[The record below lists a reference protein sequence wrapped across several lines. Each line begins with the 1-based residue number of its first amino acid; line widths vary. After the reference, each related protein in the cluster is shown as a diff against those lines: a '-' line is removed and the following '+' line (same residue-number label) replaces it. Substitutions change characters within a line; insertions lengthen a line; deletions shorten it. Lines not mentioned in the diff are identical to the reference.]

1 MGIIHGHQRPL
12 TTLRSAL
19 EGDRMHH
26 AWIFSG
32 PEGVGKCTM
41 AEELARILLDPT
53 LDASHL
59 GEPEPVLNTEVGT
72 LLAAGTHPDL
82 HVIRK
87 EDAAWSDNRQ
97 LRERKQLNIPLDL
110 LRERMIGGRTS
121 DGKIKEAPAYRTPS
135 MGNGKV
141 FVIDESE
148 LLDRTAQN
156 VLLKTLEE
164 PPAGTYIILV
174 TSKPDQLLPT
184 IRSRCQQL
192 PFGGLDADS
201 MADWIRESGHED
213 DESSHSWLLTW
224 AEGSPGRYEN
234 ARKHDLVQ
242 WDATLEPLLNQ
253 MDDGRFAPDLAPTMV
268 ELIEQ
273 YAEVQ
278 LAENSKGSKE
288 AANRSGVRTLI
299 GLLGHHLRM
308 KLSGSGDA
316 DAQTGICATID
327 LLVQIEQESESHI
340 NIKQLMESLS
350 ASWRDPE
357 AARAS

>member
-1 MGIIHGHQRPL
+1 MGIIHGHLRPL
-12 TTLRSAL
+12 ATLRSAL

-32 PEGVGKCTM
+32 PEGVGKCTV
-41 AEELARILLDPT
+41 AEELSRILLDPS
-53 LDASHL
+53 LDAAHL
-59 GEPEPVLNTEVGT
+59 GEPEPVLATEVGP
-72 LLAAGTHPDL
+72 LLTAGTHPDL

-121 DGKIKEAPAYRTPS
+121 DGKIKDAPAYRTAS
-135 MGNGKV
+135 MGNGKI
-141 FVIDESE
+141 FIIDESE

-174 TSKPDQLLPT
+174 TSKPDRLLPT

-192 PFGGLDADS
+192 PFGSLDVDS
-201 MADWIRESGHED
+201 MGKWVDDAGYED
-213 DESSHSWLLTW
+213 DETSRSWLLSW

-242 WDATLEPLLNQ
+242 WGATLEPLLNQ
-253 MDDGRFAPDLAPTMV
+253 VDGGRFAPDLAPTMV
-268 ELIEQ
+268 ELIDQ

-278 LAENSKGSKE
+278 MAENSKGSKE
-288 AANRSGVRTLI
+288 SANRSGVRTLI
-299 GLLGHHLRM
+299 GLLGHHLRTR
-308 KLSGSGDA
+308 LAASDGTDVRNR
-316 DAQTGICATID
+316 ICSTID

-357 AARAS
+357 SVGTS

>member
-32 PEGVGKCTM
+32 PEGVGKCTV

-53 LDASHL
+53 LDGSHL
-59 GEPEPVLNTEVGT
+59 GEPEPVLNTEVGI

-141 FVIDESE
+141 FIIDESE

-192 PFGGLDADS
+192 PFGGLGADS
-201 MADWIRESGHED
+201 MADCCALNLALGETAVVSGMG
-213 DESSHSWLLTW
+213 SSAAGLVSEMPPVMACGSVSPKDLRFLAIFLL
-224 AEGSPGRYEN
+224 ASVRSAASVPGRGVGI
-234 ARKHDLVQ
+234 RPV
-242 WDATLEPLLNQ
+242 LE
-253 MDDGRFAPDLAPTMV
+253 R
-268 ELIEQ
+268 
-273 YAEVQ
+273 
-278 LAENSKGSKE
+278 
-288 AANRSGVRTLI
+288 
-299 GLLGHHLRM
+299 
-308 KLSGSGDA
+308 
-316 DAQTGICATID
+316 
-327 LLVQIEQESESHI
+327 
-340 NIKQLMESLS
+340 
-350 ASWRDPE
+350 E
-357 AARAS
+357 AARS